1 MFKRGAVSRSLH
13 APRGMR
19 ITELDQNPRVKRK
32 MSWSSPKVRSAASE
46 GVLTHNP
53 VTLKEGFLYKPAFLR
68 LVRKIKTIFVAIF
81 LYRSYKYFA
90 VPFFPLRDQKV
101 L

>member
-19 ITELDQNPRVKRK
+19 ITELDNNPRVKRK

-53 VTLKEGFLYKPAFLR
+53 VVLKEGFLYKPGFLR
-68 LVRKIKTIFVAIF
+68 LVRMIAIIISSSSLFCKTLIF
-81 LYRSYKYFA
+81 
-90 VPFFPLRDQKV
+90 Q
-101 L
+101 